1 MTYQLT
7 EADISRILNAFYVRV
22 RADGQLGP
30 VFAAVQDWDEHM
42 TRLTEFWSSLMLTT
56 GRYKGNPLTMH
67 LVHADK
73 IRPEMFIRWL
83 ELWHQTAKEFV
94 PADIADEMQVK
105 AKRIAARFSR
115 IVCGEEL
122 PKDSE
127 ASQLA
132 APAPYRVSP
141 LFDEITLPR
150 ALLGTHALKAGTWA
164 VVRVEEG
171 RVRYREDGMPG
182 LRLLE
187 PGNPGVVPPEIPHNL
202 ELAGPVKL
210 RVEFYD
216 RRPSDTYHH

>member
-7 EADISRILNAFYVRV
+7 EADISQILHGFYGRV

-56 GRYKGNPLTMH
+56 GRYKGNPLAMH

-83 ELWHQTAKEFV
+83 ELWHQTTKEFV
-94 PADIADEMQVK
+94 PADVADEMQVR

-122 PKDSE
+122 PVDAGTPE
-127 ASQLA
+127 AA
-132 APAPYRVSP
+132 APAPYRVSS
-141 LFDEITLPR
+141 LFDEITLPH
-150 ALLGTHALKAGTWA
+150 ALLETHVLKAGTWS
-164 VVRVEEG
+164 VMRVEEG
-171 RVRYREDGMPG
+171 QVRYREEGMPG
-182 LRLLE
+182 FRLLK
-187 PGNPGVVPPEIPHNL
+187 PGSPCAVPPETPHNL

-216 RRPSDTYHH
+216 RRPSDVYQH